1 MSDIQETPKISGA
14 ARFAARFK
22 DYMTEDERW
31 FLKKGYQL
39 SKDGH
44 RPVTRKDG
52 LTRYFEHCRGACEIA
67 IGELG
72 IKHNWRLLVAIL
84 MHDGPEDTWL
94 IDFRLIERV
103 FDETVRDWVKLV
115 TKIEANKKTYVRN
128 LLNCNIP
135 EVLIIKLC
143 DRLHNLRT
151 LGTTAQKFQKR
162 QALETRAEY
171 LALAE
176 KLIELLPDDLKWRG
190 ELLRDSI
197 EAICHSYETEFNL

>member
-1 MSDIQETPKISGA
+1 MQETPKVSGA

-22 DYMTEDERW
+22 EYLPEDKRW
-31 FLKKGYQL
+31 FLKKAYQL
-39 SKDGH
+39 SKDAH

-72 IKHNWRLLVAIL
+72 IKDNWRLLVAIL

-103 FDETVRDWVKLV
+103 FDKTVRLWVEYV
-115 TKIEANKKTYVRN
+115 TKTEVNKDTYVRDI
-128 LLNCNIP
+128 LNCGIP

-151 LGTTAQKFQKR
+151 LGTTPEKFQVR
-162 QALETRAEY
+162 QALETRDEY
-171 LALAE
+171 LVIAE
-176 KLIELLPDDLKWRG
+176 KLIEILPADLRWRG
-190 ELLRDSI
+190 VYLRDNI
-197 EAICHSYETEFNL
+197 EAVCKSYETEFGI

>member
-1 MSDIQETPKISGA
+1 MRETPKVSGA

-22 DYMTEDERW
+22 DHMSDDERW

-72 IKHNWRLLVAIL
+72 IKDDWRLLVAIL

-103 FDETVRDWVKLV
+103 FDEIVRDWVMYV
-115 TKIEANKKTYVRN
+115 TKTEANKRTYVQN

-135 EVLIIKLC
+135 QVLIIKLC

-151 LGTTAQKFQKR
+151 LGTTPEKFQIR

-176 KLIELLPDDLKWRG
+176 KLIEILPNELKWQG
-190 ELLRDSI
+190 EYLRDNI
-197 EAICHSYETEFNL
+197 EAVCKSYETEFKL